1 MKSGPRGATTRARA
15 RRGEVAAPEAASE
28 PAPAPEPEPE
38 PELLPS
44 APYNGFAAAEYGGE
58 TCHEPSLLGAL
69 LFLGGL
75 LAAVLV
81 AAFLFS

>member
-1 MKSGPRGATTRARA
+1 MDGGGLEARVVLGAGAMMMTVLSVASPATHAIVGAT
-15 RRGEVAAPEAASE
+15 
-28 PAPAPEPEPE
+28 
-38 PELLPS
+38 
-44 APYNGFAAAEYGGE
+44 AAEYGGE

>member
-1 MKSGPRGATTRARA
+1 MKTETRGATTRARA
-15 RRGEVAAPEAASE
+15 KRSEVAAPRST
-28 PAPAPEPEPE
+28 PEPEPE

>member
-1 MKSGPRGATTRARA
+1 MKTGPRGATTRARA

-28 PAPAPEPEPE
+28 PAPEPE

>member
-28 PAPAPEPEPE
+28 PAPE